1 LVAGT
6 AASYFVGPNAMG
18 GFMIRFHPFSKHKG
32 LPGEARQRVGRGFGA
47 RDTLAVS
54 AVVLAATTVGMSAA
68 MAQTKAPPYAGKQ
81 IRMVIAS
88 GAGGGYDIY
97 ARILSTHLA
106 DHIPGHPTII
116 NENMPGGGGM
126 VGLNWAYNVAPKD
139 GSVILSSFNVTLM
152 TALFHDK
159 QARFDPR
166 KMASIGSIG
175 KQQNICATWYTS
187 PIKTLDQA
195 KQQEVTVSA
204 EGANSNSA
212 TLPLILNT
220 MLGTKF
226 KVITGYSTDGM
237 RLAAQNGEVQ
247 GICGLSWSTLK
258 ASNPDWVSNHRL
270 NVLAQTGRKAQADLP
285 DVPVLRNLVSNP
297 DDKEILNLLEF
308 PGELGRPFL
317 MPPGSPPELV
327 DTIRKAFDETV
338 KDPAFLA
345 DAQKASMEVD
355 PVSAD
360 AMQKVINDAYATPE
374 ALVKKAAPFSGIP
387 GAT

>member
-1 LVAGT
+1 MISSRSILMRIEARAKARDRLERVFMARAALKFSAAALVAAIGI
-6 AASYFVGPNAMG
+6 G
-18 GFMIRFHPFSKHKG
+18 G
-32 LPGEARQRVGRGFGA
+32 
-47 RDTLAVS
+47 
-54 AVVLAATTVGMSAA
+54 AT
-68 MAQTKAPPYAGKQ
+68 AQTKGPVYAGKQ

-97 ARILSTHLA
+97 ARVLSTRLA

-139 GSVILSSFNVTLM
+139 GSVILSSFNVTLS

-166 KMASIGSIG
+166 NFASIGSIG
-175 KQQNICATWYTS
+175 KQQNICGTWYTS
-187 PIKTLDQA
+187 PIKTIEQA

-212 TLPLILNT
+212 TLPLILNS

-237 RLAAQNGEVQ
+237 RLAAQRGEVQ

-258 ASNPDWVSNHRL
+258 ASNPDWITNHRL
-270 NVLAQTGRKAQADLP
+270 NILVQTGEKAQPDLA
-285 DVPVLRNLVSNP
+285 DVPVLINLVSSP
-297 DDKEILNLLEF
+297 DDKAVLRLLEF

-317 MPPGSPPELV
+317 MPPGTPQDMV
-327 DTIRKAFDETV
+327 DMIRKAFDETM

-345 DAQKASMEVD
+345 DAERSRLEVN
-355 PVSAD
+355 PVSGED
-360 AMQKVINDAYATPE
+360 MHKIIVDAYDTPE

>member
-1 LVAGT
+1 MNGFRSLLTRVSSPGVKFST
-6 AASYFVGPNAMG
+6 A
-18 GFMIRFHPFSKHKG
+18 
-32 LPGEARQRVGRGFGA
+32 L
-47 RDTLAVS
+47 
-54 AVVLAATTVGMSAA
+54 LAATFGVAA
-68 MAQTKAPPYAGKQ
+68 ATAQTKAPIYAGKQ

-97 ARILSTHLA
+97 ARVLTAHMA
-106 DHIPGHPTII
+106 DHIPGHPIFI
-116 NENMPGGGGM
+116 NENMLGAGGM
-126 VGLNWAYNVAPKD
+126 VGLNWAYNAAPKD
-139 GSVILSSFNVTLM
+139 GSVILASFNVTLA
-152 TALFHDK
+152 TPLFGDK
-159 QARFDPR
+159 QAKFDPR
-166 KMASIGSIG
+166 KMPSIGSIG

-187 PIKTLDQA
+187 PIKTIDQA

-220 MLGTKF
+220 MVGTKF
-226 KVITGYSTDGM
+226 KVITGYTTDGM

-258 ASNPDWVSNHRL
+258 ASNPDWITNHRL
-270 NVLAQTGRKAQADLP
+270 NVMVQTGKKPQADLP
-285 DVPVLRNLVSNP
+285 DVPTLRSLVSSDEN
-297 DDKEILNLLEF
+297 KEILNLLEF

-317 MPPGSPPELV
+317 MPPGTPPEMV
-327 DTIRKAFDETV
+327 DVIRKAFDETM

-345 DAQKASMEVD
+345 DAKKASMEVD

-360 AMQKVINDAYATPE
+360 AMTKILADAYATPA